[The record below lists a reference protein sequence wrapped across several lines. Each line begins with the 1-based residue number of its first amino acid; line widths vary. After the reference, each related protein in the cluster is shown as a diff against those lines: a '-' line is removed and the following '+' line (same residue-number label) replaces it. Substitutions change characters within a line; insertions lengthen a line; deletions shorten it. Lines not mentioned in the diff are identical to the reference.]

1 MNRFIA
7 EPTEANLANEKDAWL
22 VARVPYQQREVY
34 RFGDAVVDDW
44 EGKVSAWPLDEGLI
58 DYVAASYGAESEGN
72 PGYRANFVASAT
84 FIFSGETIDARSITK
99 ELLADTLMAKFTPA
113 HARHRKQEAGRQ

>member
-7 EPTEANLANEKDAWL
+7 EPTEANLANAKDAWL

-58 DYVAASYGAESEGN
+58 DYVAASYGAESEEN
-72 PGYRANFVASAT
+72 PV
-84 FIFSGETIDARSITK
+84 I
-99 ELLADTLMAKFTPA
+99 LP
-113 HARHRKQEAGRQ
+113 H